1 MAASRWQ
8 IPVDFIHVACDWRS
22 SGYNLPL
29 TGGHSGTI
37 CMRLAAR
44 RVHFLLALA
53 ASTLQTR
60 QFLKARSQNNW
71 LNKKNEDAI

>member
-1 MAASRWQ
+1 
-8 IPVDFIHVACDWRS
+8 
-22 SGYNLPL
+22 
-29 TGGHSGTI
+29 
-37 CMRLAAR
+37 MRLAAR